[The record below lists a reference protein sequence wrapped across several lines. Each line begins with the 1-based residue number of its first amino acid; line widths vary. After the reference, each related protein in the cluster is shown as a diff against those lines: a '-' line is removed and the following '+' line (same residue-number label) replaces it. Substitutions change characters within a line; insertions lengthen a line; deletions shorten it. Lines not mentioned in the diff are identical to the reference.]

1 VYGLAVLGFYNIRMN
16 DIYQDHIVG
25 LGTLSGISA
34 AAATSLWE
42 WDLEAF
48 KDYVP
53 VSITAALALSW
64 GIHGALY
71 SLKPMEERRED

>member
-1 VYGLAVLGFYNIRMN
+1 MLGFYNIRMN
-16 DIYQDHIVG
+16 DRYQDHIVG
-25 LGTLSGISA
+25 LGTFSGISA

-71 SLKPMEERRED
+71 SLKPVEERRDD